1 MHVLHTSILK
11 SVIITLGM
19 QEFIREQEGMALNEE
34 NIVKNFL
41 RWFGHV
47 RRRPIEAVVKG

>member
-41 RWFGHV
+41 RFGHV
-47 RRRPIEAVVKG
+47 RRRPIEEVVKS